1 MSDDK
6 IYPLKFEP
14 VFRDYIWG
22 GRNLEKLF
30 GRELPPGKVA
40 ESWEISAHAVSS
52 TKVEF
57 GALQGKTLPEVM
69 TLLGEDLVGSH
80 YEEAVERDLFPL
92 LIKLLDANRD
102 LSVQVHPADD
112 YAQAHENGEQ
122 GKTEM
127 WYVLWTKPDARLI
140 YGLKR
145 GTTKESFRRA
155 LNEKN
160 LESCLHYL
168 SIKPGDVIFVPPGTI
183 HALLAGA
190 VVAEIQQNSNV
201 TYRVYDW
208 NRVDDDGNSRPLHVD
223 KALDVIN
230 FDMEE
235 PSAARRKL
243 LETNSELERVEL
255 ARSPHF
261 IVEEIKL
268 ARDARYRDICD
279 GSSLEIWGCIEGR
292 CAVEWNGAPVNFE
305 RVRFVLLPAALG
317 DFTISAKQDSRLLRV
332 YL

>member
-1 MSDDK
+1 MSDDR

-40 ESWEISAHAVSS
+40 ESWEISAHEVSS
-52 TKVEF
+52 TEVKS
-57 GALQGKTLPEVM
+57 GSLRGKTLPEVM
-69 TLLGEDLVGSH
+69 TLLGEKLVGSH
-80 YEEAVERDLFPL
+80 YKEAVERDVFPL

-102 LSVQVHPADD
+102 LSVQVHPDDD
-112 YAQAHENGEQ
+112 YAQTHENGEH

-127 WYVLWTKPDARLI
+127 WYVLWAKPNAQLI
-140 YGLKR
+140 YGLKA

-168 SIKPGDVIFVPPGTI
+168 NVKSGDVIFVPPKTI

-208 NRVDDDGNSRPLHVD
+208 NRVDDNGNSRPLHID

-243 LETNSELERVEL
+243 LETDNGLERAEL

-261 IVEEIKL
+261 IVEEVKL
-268 ARDARYRDICD
+268 VENASYRGTCD
-279 GSSLEIWGCIEGR
+279 GSSMEIWGCIEGT
-292 CAVEWNGAPVNFE
+292 CTIEWNGAPVDFE

-317 DFTISAKQDSRLLRV
+317 EFSVCAKQDSKLLRV